1 MSCQAKSKS
10 MTEGPLAKQIL
21 LVSLP
26 LALSN
31 LLQILFNMSD
41 VAVVGRFAGST
52 ALGAVGSTSTFVT
65 LFTGFLIGLSNG
77 VNVLVARYYGARHP
91 KDVSK
96 TVHSALVVSLLAG
109 ILLLAVGLFGSP
121 ALLRLL
127 NTKEDLLPGAILYL
141 RVYFLGM
148 PALALYNFGNAVFS
162 SIGDTKKPLI
172 YLSLAGA
179 LNIVLNLF
187 FVIVC
192 RLSVVGVA
200 LASAISQC
208 VSAALIL
215 RALTRAQ
222 DCYALDPH
230 KLQLDPVQAK
240 SILALGV
247 PAGLQ
252 NAIFAIANLFIQAG
266 VNSFDELMVEGNAAA
281 ANADALVYDV
291 MAAIYTACSSFMSQ
305 NYGAGKRK
313 RIIHSYFIS
322 MVFSFGIAL
331 VMSALLVIFGRQF
344 LGIFTNVEEVAQ
356 AGMIRLRIMG
366 CSYAFSAFMDC
377 TIAANRGLG
386 KSFVP
391 TVIVIMGSCVFR
403 IIWVYTVFAYFHTIE
418 SLYLLY
424 IVSWAITAAA
434 EMICLRRVYREQ
446 MQKLPPDIDG
456 VKVTA

>member
-1 MSCQAKSKS
+1 MASKS
-10 MTEGPLAKQIL
+10 HDLTHGPLVQQIIL
-21 LVSLP
+21 FSLP
-26 LALSN
+26 LMATN
-31 LLQILFNMSD
+31 VLQVLFNMSD
-41 VAVVGRFAGST
+41 VAVVGQFAGPE
-52 ALGAVGSTSTFVT
+52 ALGSVGSTSILVS
-65 LFTGFLIGLSNG
+65 LFTGFLIGMGSG
-77 VNVLVARYYGARHP
+77 VNVVVARYIGARHDQ
-91 KDVSK
+91 DV
-96 TVHSALVVSLLAG
+96 HE
-109 ILLLAVGLFGSP
+109 AVF
-121 ALLRLL
+121 
-127 NTKEDLLPGAILYL
+127 
-141 RVYFLGM
+141 
-148 PALALYNFGNAVFS
+148 NFGNAVLS
-162 SIGDTKKPLI
+162 AAGDTKKPL
-172 YLSLAGA
+172 YFLSMAGVI
-179 LNIVLNLF
+179 NILLNLF

-192 RLSVVGVA
+192 HLAAAGVA
-200 LASAISQC
+200 LASIISQYI
-208 VSAALIL
+208 SAALVIL
-215 RALTRAQ
+215 SLRRSGSVVRLERSM
-222 DCYALDPH
+222 LRIEPH
-230 KLQLDPVQAK
+230 KAK
-240 SILALGV
+240 QVLSLSI

-456 VKVTA
+456 VKAAA

>member
-1 MSCQAKSKS
+1 MASKS
-10 MTEGPLAKQIL
+10 HDLTHGPLVQQIIL
-21 LVSLP
+21 FSLP
-26 LALSN
+26 LMATN
-31 LLQILFNMSD
+31 VLQVLFNMSD
-41 VAVVGRFAGST
+41 VAVVGQFAGPE
-52 ALGAVGSTSTFVT
+52 ALGSVGSTSILVS
-65 LFTGFLIGLSNG
+65 LFTGFLIGMGSG
-77 VNVLVARYYGARHP
+77 INVVVARYIGARHDQ
-91 KDVSK
+91 DVHEA
-96 TVHSALVVSLLAG
+96 VHTSL
-109 ILLLAVGLFGSP
+109 I
-121 ALLRLL
+121 
-127 NTKEDLLPGAILYL
+127 
-141 RVYFLGM
+141 
-148 PALALYNFGNAVFS
+148 
-162 SIGDTKKPLI
+162 
-172 YLSLAGA
+172 LSLIVGVIIMALGFLFTPAMLSMLGTKPVLMAGVI
-179 LNIVLNLF
+179 NILLNLF

-192 RLSVVGVA
+192 HLAAAGVA
-200 LASAISQC
+200 LASIISQYI
-208 VSAALIL
+208 SAALVIL
-215 RALTRAQ
+215 SLRRSGSVVRLERSM
-222 DCYALDPH
+222 LRIEPH
-230 KLQLDPVQAK
+230 KAK
-240 SILALGV
+240 QVLSLSI

-322 MVFSFGIAL
+322 MLFSFGIAL

-424 IVSWAITAAA
+424 IVSWAITATA

-456 VKVTA
+456 VKATA

>member
-1 MSCQAKSKS
+1 MASKS
-10 MTEGPLAKQIL
+10 HDLTHGPLVQQIIL
-21 LVSLP
+21 FSLP
-26 LALSN
+26 LMATN
-31 LLQILFNMSD
+31 VLQVLFNMSD
-41 VAVVGRFAGST
+41 VAVVGQFAGPE
-52 ALGAVGSTSTFVT
+52 ALGSVGSTSILVS
-65 LFTGFLIGLSNG
+65 LFTGFLIGMGSG
-77 VNVLVARYYGARHP
+77 INVVVARYIGARHDQ
-91 KDVSK
+91 DV
-96 TVHSALVVSLLAG
+96 HE
-109 ILLLAVGLFGSP
+109 AVF
-121 ALLRLL
+121 
-127 NTKEDLLPGAILYL
+127 
-141 RVYFLGM
+141 
-148 PALALYNFGNAVFS
+148 NFGNAVLS
-162 SIGDTKKPLI
+162 AAGDTKKPL
-172 YLSLAGA
+172 YFLSMAGVI
-179 LNIVLNLF
+179 NILLNLF

-192 RLSVVGVA
+192 HLAAAGVA
-200 LASAISQC
+200 LASIISQYI
-208 VSAALIL
+208 SAALVIL
-215 RALTRAQ
+215 SLRRSGSVVRLERSM
-222 DCYALDPH
+222 LRIEPH
-230 KLQLDPVQAK
+230 KAK
-240 SILALGV
+240 QVLSLSI

>member
-1 MSCQAKSKS
+1 MASKS
-10 MTEGPLAKQIL
+10 HDLTHGPLVQQIIL
-21 LVSLP
+21 FSLP
-26 LALSN
+26 LMATN
-31 LLQILFNMSD
+31 VLQVLFNMSD
-41 VAVVGRFAGST
+41 VAVVGQFAGPE
-52 ALGAVGSTSTFVT
+52 ALGSVGSTSILVS
-65 LFTGFLIGLSNG
+65 LFTGFLIGMGSG
-77 VNVLVARYYGARHP
+77 VNVVVARYIGARHDQ
-91 KDVSK
+91 DVHEA
-96 TVHSALVVSLLAG
+96 VHTSLILSLIVGVIIMALGFLFTPAMLSMLGTKPVLMAGAVS
-109 ILLLAVGLFGSP
+109 
-121 ALLRLL
+121 
-127 NTKEDLLPGAILYL
+127 YL
-141 RVYFLGM
+141 RIYCLGM
-148 PALALYNFGNAVFS
+148 PAMAVFNFGNAVLS
-162 SIGDTKKPLI
+162 AAGDTKKPL
-172 YLSLAGA
+172 YFLSMAGVI
-179 LNIVLNLF
+179 NILLNLF

-192 RLSVVGVA
+192 HLAAAGVA
-200 LASAISQC
+200 LASIISQYI
-208 VSAALIL
+208 SAALVIL
-215 RALTRAQ
+215 SLRRSGSVVRLERSM
-222 DCYALDPH
+222 LRIEPH
-230 KLQLDPVQAK
+230 KAK
-240 SILALGV
+240 QVLSLSI

-313 RIIHSYFIS
+313 
-322 MVFSFGIAL
+322 
-331 VMSALLVIFGRQF
+331 
-344 LGIFTNVEEVAQ
+344 
-356 AGMIRLRIMG
+356 RIMG

>member
-1 MSCQAKSKS
+1 MASKS
-10 MTEGPLAKQIL
+10 HDLTHGPLVQQIIL
-21 LVSLP
+21 FSLP
-26 LALSN
+26 LMATN
-31 LLQILFNMSD
+31 VLQVLFNMSD
-41 VAVVGRFAGST
+41 VAVVGQFAGPE
-52 ALGAVGSTSTFVT
+52 ALGSVGSTSILVS
-65 LFTGFLIGLSNG
+65 LFTGFLIGMGSG
-77 VNVLVARYYGARHP
+77 INVVVARYIGARHDQ
-91 KDVSK
+91 DVHEA
-96 TVHSALVVSLLAG
+96 VHTSLILSLIVGVIIMALGFLFTPAMLSMLGTKPVLMAGAVS
-109 ILLLAVGLFGSP
+109 
-121 ALLRLL
+121 
-127 NTKEDLLPGAILYL
+127 YL
-141 RVYFLGM
+141 RIYCLGM
-148 PALALYNFGNAVFS
+148 PAMAVFNFGNAVLS
-162 SIGDTKKPLI
+162 AAGDTKKPL
-172 YLSLAGA
+172 YFLSMAGVI
-179 LNIVLNLF
+179 NILLNLF

-192 RLSVVGVA
+192 HLAAAGVA
-200 LASAISQC
+200 LASIISQYI
-208 VSAALIL
+208 SAALVIL
-215 RALTRAQ
+215 SLRRSGSVVRLERSM
-222 DCYALDPH
+222 LRIEPH
-230 KLQLDPVQAK
+230 KAK
-240 SILALGV
+240 QVLSLSI

-266 VNSFDELMVEGNAAA
+266 VNSFDEVMVEGNAAA

-366 CSYAFSAFMDC
+366 CS
-377 TIAANRGLG
+377 IAANRGLG

-456 VKVTA
+456 VKAAA

>member
-1 MSCQAKSKS
+1 MASKS
-10 MTEGPLAKQIL
+10 HDLTHGPLVQQIIL
-21 LVSLP
+21 FSLP
-26 LALSN
+26 LMATN
-31 LLQILFNMSD
+31 VLQVLFNMSD
-41 VAVVGRFAGST
+41 VAVVGQFAGPE
-52 ALGAVGSTSTFVT
+52 ALGSVGSTSILVS
-65 LFTGFLIGLSNG
+65 LFTGFLIGMGSG
-77 VNVLVARYYGARHP
+77 VNVVVARYIGARHDQ
-91 KDVSK
+91 DVHEA
-96 TVHSALVVSLLAG
+96 VHTSL
-109 ILLLAVGLFGSP
+109 I
-121 ALLRLL
+121 
-127 NTKEDLLPGAILYL
+127 
-141 RVYFLGM
+141 
-148 PALALYNFGNAVFS
+148 
-162 SIGDTKKPLI
+162 
-172 YLSLAGA
+172 LSLIVGVIIMALGFLFTPAMLSMLGTKPVLMAGVI
-179 LNIVLNLF
+179 NILLNLF

-192 RLSVVGVA
+192 HLAAAGVA
-200 LASAISQC
+200 LASIISQYI
-208 VSAALIL
+208 SAALVIL
-215 RALTRAQ
+215 SLRRSGSVVRLERSM
-222 DCYALDPH
+222 LRIEPH
-230 KLQLDPVQAK
+230 KAK
-240 SILALGV
+240 QVLSLSI

-424 IVSWAITAAA
+424 IVSWAITATA

-456 VKVTA
+456 VKATA

>member
-1 MSCQAKSKS
+1 MERKLFMRFWA
-10 MTEGPLAKQIL
+10 GLA
-21 LVSLP
+21 
-26 LALSN
+26 AL
-31 LLQILFNMSD
+31 
-41 VAVVGRFAGST
+41 AVVGGICT
-52 ALGAVGSTSTFVT
+52 ALVGEDAK
-65 LFTGFLIGLSNG
+65 TGGKSEEK
-77 VNVLVARYYGARHP
+77 
-91 KDVSK
+91 KDG
-96 TVHSALVVSLLAG
+96 SLLSKIRRNHQVDSSADRLNNSFLLVRSPDG
-109 ILLLAVGLFGSP
+109 RGSAFMTRLWDQPVIVTNAHVYLEMKEPEVVDINGKVYKIKEVLGSKSRDLVILSY
-121 ALLRLL
+121 
-127 NTKEDLLPGAILYL
+127 EDPDPDAEMLSA
-141 RVYFLGM
+141 
-148 PALALYNFGNAVFS
+148 A
-162 SIGDTKKPLI
+162 GDTKKPL
-172 YLSLAGA
+172 YFLSMAGVI
-179 LNIVLNLF
+179 NILLNLF

-192 RLSVVGVA
+192 HLAAAGVA
-200 LASAISQC
+200 LASIISQYI
-208 VSAALIL
+208 SAALVIL
-215 RALTRAQ
+215 SLRRSGSVVRLERSM
-222 DCYALDPH
+222 LRIEPH
-230 KLQLDPVQAK
+230 KARQVLSL
-240 SILALGV
+240 SI

-456 VKVTA
+456 VKAAA

>member
-1 MSCQAKSKS
+1 MASKS
-10 MTEGPLAKQIL
+10 HDLTHGPLVQQIIL
-21 LVSLP
+21 FSLP
-26 LALSN
+26 LMATN
-31 LLQILFNMSD
+31 VLQVLFNMSD
-41 VAVVGRFAGST
+41 VAVVGQFAGPE
-52 ALGAVGSTSTFVT
+52 ALGSVGSTSILVS
-65 LFTGFLIGLSNG
+65 LFTGFLIGMGSG
-77 VNVLVARYYGARHP
+77 VNVVVARYIGARHDQ
-91 KDVSK
+91 DVHEA
-96 TVHSALVVSLLAG
+96 VHTSLILSLIFGAKPVLMAGAVS
-109 ILLLAVGLFGSP
+109 
-121 ALLRLL
+121 
-127 NTKEDLLPGAILYL
+127 YL
-141 RVYFLGM
+141 RIYCLGM
-148 PALALYNFGNAVFS
+148 PAMAVFNFGNAVLS
-162 SIGDTKKPLI
+162 AAGDTKKPL
-172 YLSLAGA
+172 YFLSMAGVI
-179 LNIVLNLF
+179 NILLNLF

-192 RLSVVGVA
+192 HLAAAGVA
-200 LASAISQC
+200 LASIISQYI
-208 VSAALIL
+208 SAALVIL
-215 RALTRAQ
+215 SLRRSGSVVRLERSM
-222 DCYALDPH
+222 LRIEPH
-230 KLQLDPVQAK
+230 KAK
-240 SILALGV
+240 QVLSLSI

-424 IVSWAITAAA
+424 IVSWAITATA

-456 VKVTA
+456 VKAAA

>member
-1 MSCQAKSKS
+1 MASKS
-10 MTEGPLAKQIL
+10 HDLTHGPLVQQIIL
-21 LVSLP
+21 FSLP
-26 LALSN
+26 LMATN
-31 LLQILFNMSD
+31 VLQVLFNMSD
-41 VAVVGRFAGST
+41 VAVVGQFAGPE
-52 ALGAVGSTSTFVT
+52 ALGSVGSTSILVS
-65 LFTGFLIGLSNG
+65 LFTGFLIGMGSG
-77 VNVLVARYYGARHP
+77 INVVVARYIGARHDQ
-91 KDVSK
+91 DVHEA
-96 TVHSALVVSLLAG
+96 VHTSLILSLIVGVIIMALGFLFTPAMLSMLGTKPVLMAGAVS
-109 ILLLAVGLFGSP
+109 
-121 ALLRLL
+121 
-127 NTKEDLLPGAILYL
+127 YL
-141 RVYFLGM
+141 RIYCLGM
-148 PALALYNFGNAVFS
+148 PAMAVFNFGNAVLS
-162 SIGDTKKPLI
+162 AAGDTKKPL
-172 YLSLAGA
+172 YFLSMAGVI
-179 LNIVLNLF
+179 NILL
-187 FVIVC
+187 
-192 RLSVVGVA
+192 
-200 LASAISQC
+200 
-208 VSAALIL
+208 
-215 RALTRAQ
+215 
-222 DCYALDPH
+222 
-230 KLQLDPVQAK
+230 
-240 SILALGV
+240 
-247 PAGLQ
+247 
-252 NAIFAIANLFIQAG
+252 NLFIQAG

-456 VKVTA
+456 VKATA

>member
-1 MSCQAKSKS
+1 MASKS
-10 MTEGPLAKQIL
+10 HDLTHGPLVQQIIL
-21 LVSLP
+21 FSLP
-26 LALSN
+26 LMATN
-31 LLQILFNMSD
+31 VLQVLFNMSD
-41 VAVVGRFAGST
+41 VAVVGQFAGPE
-52 ALGAVGSTSTFVT
+52 ALGSVGSTSILVS
-65 LFTGFLIGLSNG
+65 LFTGFLIGMGSG
-77 VNVLVARYYGARHP
+77 VNVVVARYIGARHDQ
-91 KDVSK
+91 DV
-96 TVHSALVVSLLAG
+96 HE
-109 ILLLAVGLFGSP
+109 AVF
-121 ALLRLL
+121 
-127 NTKEDLLPGAILYL
+127 
-141 RVYFLGM
+141 
-148 PALALYNFGNAVFS
+148 NFGNAVLS
-162 SIGDTKKPLI
+162 AAGDTKKPL
-172 YLSLAGA
+172 YFLSMAGVI
-179 LNIVLNLF
+179 NILLNLF

-192 RLSVVGVA
+192 HLAAAGVA
-200 LASAISQC
+200 LASIISQYI
-208 VSAALIL
+208 SAALVIL
-215 RALTRAQ
+215 SLRRSGSVVRLERSM
-222 DCYALDPH
+222 LRIEPH
-230 KLQLDPVQAK
+230 KARQVLSL
-240 SILALGV
+240 SI

-456 VKVTA
+456 VKAAA

>member
-1 MSCQAKSKS
+1 MASKS
-10 MTEGPLAKQIL
+10 HDLTHGPLVQQIIL
-21 LVSLP
+21 FSLP
-26 LALSN
+26 LMATN
-31 LLQILFNMSD
+31 VLQVLFNMSD
-41 VAVVGRFAGST
+41 VAVVGQFAGPE
-52 ALGAVGSTSTFVT
+52 ALGSVGSTSILVS
-65 LFTGFLIGLSNG
+65 LFTGFLIGMGSG
-77 VNVLVARYYGARHP
+77 VNVVVARYIGARHDQ
-91 KDVSK
+91 DVHEA
-96 TVHSALVVSLLAG
+96 VHTSLILSLIVGVIIMALGFLFTPAM
-109 ILLLAVGLFGSP
+109 AVF
-121 ALLRLL
+121 
-127 NTKEDLLPGAILYL
+127 
-141 RVYFLGM
+141 
-148 PALALYNFGNAVFS
+148 NFGNAVLS
-162 SIGDTKKPLI
+162 AAGDTKKPL
-172 YLSLAGA
+172 YFLSMAGVI
-179 LNIVLNLF
+179 NILLNLF

-192 RLSVVGVA
+192 HLAAAGVA
-200 LASAISQC
+200 LASIISQYI
-208 VSAALIL
+208 SAALVIL
-215 RALTRAQ
+215 SLRRSGSVVRLERSM
-222 DCYALDPH
+222 LRIEPH
-230 KLQLDPVQAK
+230 KAK
-240 SILALGV
+240 QVLSLSI

-456 VKVTA
+456 VKAAA

>member
-1 MSCQAKSKS
+1 
-10 MTEGPLAKQIL
+10 MTNDMTKGAITPLLIRFTIP
-21 LVSLP
+21 LVLGNLFQLTYNAADSIIVGKFVGEEALAAVGTSNP
-26 LALSN
+26 LMTLA
-31 LLQILFNMSD
+31 ILFINGMC
-41 VAVVGRFAGST
+41 
-52 ALGAVGSTSTFVT
+52 LG
-65 LFTGFLIGLSNG
+65 
-77 VNVLVARYYGARHP
+77 
-91 KDVSK
+91 
-96 TVHSALVVSLLAG
+96 AG
-109 ILLLAVGLFGSP
+109 ILVSTAFGAGNTQLMEHQVSTTAIAGTVFSLAFSALCVILATPLLQLMQVPADILPIAVS
-121 ALLRLL
+121 
-127 NTKEDLLPGAILYL
+127 YL
-141 RVYFLGM
+141 RIYCLGM
-148 PALALYNFGNAVFS
+148 PAMAVFNFGNAVLS
-162 SIGDTKKPLI
+162 AAGDTKKPL
-172 YLSLAGA
+172 YFLSMAGVI
-179 LNIVLNLF
+179 NILLNLF

-192 RLSVVGVA
+192 HLAAAGVA
-200 LASAISQC
+200 LASIISQYI
-208 VSAALIL
+208 SAALVIL
-215 RALTRAQ
+215 SLRRSGSVVRLERSM
-222 DCYALDPH
+222 LRIEPH
-230 KLQLDPVQAK
+230 KAK
-240 SILALGV
+240 QVLSLSI

-424 IVSWAITAAA
+424 IVSWAITATA

-456 VKVTA
+456 VKAAA

>member
-1 MSCQAKSKS
+1 MASKS
-10 MTEGPLAKQIL
+10 HDLTHGPLVQQIIL
-21 LVSLP
+21 FSLP
-26 LALSN
+26 LMATN
-31 LLQILFNMSD
+31 VLQVLFNMSD
-41 VAVVGRFAGST
+41 VAVVGQFAGPE
-52 ALGAVGSTSTFVT
+52 ALGSVGSTLILVS
-65 LFTGFLIGLSNG
+65 LFTGFLIGMGSG
-77 VNVLVARYYGARHP
+77 VNVVVARYIGARHDQ
-91 KDVSK
+91 DVHEA
-96 TVHSALVVSLLAG
+96 VHTSLILSLIVGVIIMALGFLFTPAMLSMLGTKPVLMAGAVS
-109 ILLLAVGLFGSP
+109 
-121 ALLRLL
+121 
-127 NTKEDLLPGAILYL
+127 YL
-141 RVYFLGM
+141 RIYCLGM
-148 PALALYNFGNAVFS
+148 PAMAVFNFGNAVLS
-162 SIGDTKKPLI
+162 AAGDTKKPL
-172 YLSLAGA
+172 YFLSMAGVI
-179 LNIVLNLF
+179 NILLNLF

-192 RLSVVGVA
+192 HLAAAGVA
-200 LASAISQC
+200 LASIISQYI
-208 VSAALIL
+208 SAALVIL
-215 RALTRAQ
+215 SLRRSGSVVRLERSM
-222 DCYALDPH
+222 LRIEPH
-230 KLQLDPVQAK
+230 KARQVLSL
-240 SILALGV
+240 SI

-291 MAAIYTACSSFMSQ
+291 MAAIYTVCSSFMSQ

-313 RIIHSYFIS
+313 RILHSYFIS

-424 IVSWAITAAA
+424 IVSWAITATA

>member
-1 MSCQAKSKS
+1 MASKS
-10 MTEGPLAKQIL
+10 HDLTHGPLVQQIIL
-21 LVSLP
+21 FSLP
-26 LALSN
+26 LMATN
-31 LLQILFNMSD
+31 VLQVLFNMSD
-41 VAVVGRFAGST
+41 VAVVGQFAGPE
-52 ALGAVGSTSTFVT
+52 ALGSVGSTSILVS
-65 LFTGFLIGLSNG
+65 LFTGFLIGMGSG
-77 VNVLVARYYGARHP
+77 INVVVARYIGARHDQ
-91 KDVSK
+91 DVHEA
-96 TVHSALVVSLLAG
+96 VHTSLILSLIVGVIIMALGFLFTPAMLSMLGTKPVLMAGAVS
-109 ILLLAVGLFGSP
+109 
-121 ALLRLL
+121 
-127 NTKEDLLPGAILYL
+127 YL
-141 RVYFLGM
+141 RIYCLGM
-148 PALALYNFGNAVFS
+148 PAMAVFNFGNAVLS
-162 SIGDTKKPLI
+162 AAGDTKKPL
-172 YLSLAGA
+172 YFLSMAGVI
-179 LNIVLNLF
+179 NILLNLF

-192 RLSVVGVA
+192 HLAAAGVA
-200 LASAISQC
+200 LASIISQYI
-208 VSAALIL
+208 SAALVIL
-215 RALTRAQ
+215 SLRRSGSVVRLERSM
-222 DCYALDPH
+222 LRIEPH
-230 KLQLDPVQAK
+230 KAK
-240 SILALGV
+240 QVLSLSI

-356 AGMIRLRIMG
+356 AGMIRLRIM
-366 CSYAFSAFMDC
+366 DC

-424 IVSWAITAAA
+424 IVSWAITATA

-456 VKVTA
+456 VKATA

>member
-1 MSCQAKSKS
+1 MASKS
-10 MTEGPLAKQIL
+10 HDLTHGPLVQQIIL
-21 LVSLP
+21 FSLP
-26 LALSN
+26 LMATN
-31 LLQILFNMSD
+31 VLQVLFNMSD
-41 VAVVGRFAGST
+41 VAVVGQFAGPE
-52 ALGAVGSTSTFVT
+52 ALGSVGSTSILVS
-65 LFTGFLIGLSNG
+65 LFTGFLIGMGSG
-77 VNVLVARYYGARHP
+77 VNVVVARYIGARHDQ
-91 KDVSK
+91 DVHEA
-96 TVHSALVVSLLAG
+96 VHTSL
-109 ILLLAVGLFGSP
+109 I
-121 ALLRLL
+121 
-127 NTKEDLLPGAILYL
+127 
-141 RVYFLGM
+141 
-148 PALALYNFGNAVFS
+148 
-162 SIGDTKKPLI
+162 
-172 YLSLAGA
+172 LSLIVGVIIMALGFLFTPAMLSMLGTKPVLMAGVI
-179 LNIVLNLF
+179 NILLNLF

-192 RLSVVGVA
+192 HLAAAGVA
-200 LASAISQC
+200 LASIISQYI
-208 VSAALIL
+208 SAALVIL
-215 RALTRAQ
+215 SLRRSGSVVRLERSM
-222 DCYALDPH
+222 LRIEPH
-230 KLQLDPVQAK
+230 KAK
-240 SILALGV
+240 QVLSLSI

-313 RIIHSYFIS
+313 RIIHSCFIS
-322 MVFSFGIAL
+322 MVFPFGIAL